1 MEVIEDQH
9 RRPIDRV
16 EDAIGRGPNEQ
27 PPRAQGVAGVRTV
40 HREQVRTERAEG
52 RVLAHAVGHLA
63 DRCEGDLAVVGCD
76 APAVDADARRLGLAG
91 RRPHEPRLAQPGR
104 TGQEQRVTVA
114 LDRFGDQLVDELEQ
128 VVTTDDDGTEHGS
141 DATHARECTQRASLA
156 ISRMTDWPSERRA
169 TIGPMLRLDTIQQA
183 PKALLHDH
191 LDGGLRPATI
201 VDLAAEYG
209 YDGLPTTDP
218 EALAAHIRRGADRK
232 SLELYLETF
241 AHTVGVMQERD
252 AIVRVAAECAEDLA
266 ADGVAYAEVRYAPE
280 LSTERGMTLDE
291 VVAANLEGFK
301 VGAERAA
308 SAGHPI
314 VMKMLV
320 TAMRQAARS
329 VEVAEC
335 AVRWR
340 DAGVVGFDVAGPEKG
355 YPPTRYLDAF
365 EYIRRENFHITIH
378 AGESFG
384 LPSIWEALQF
394 AGAERLGHGVR
405 IVDDITV
412 RDDGSV
418 ELGRLATFVRDRRV
432 PLEMC
437 PTSNVH
443 TGAAASVA
451 DHPIDLLR
459 RLRFRVTVNTDNRL
473 MSGVSMSSEFA
484 ALDAAFGIGLGE
496 MEWLTINALKSAFA
510 PFDERLRL
518 INEVVKPGY
527 AHLRSDETRVVGV
540 R

>member
-1 MEVIEDQH
+1 
-9 RRPIDRV
+9 
-16 EDAIGRGPNEQ
+16 
-27 PPRAQGVAGVRTV
+27 
-40 HREQVRTERAEG
+40 
-52 RVLAHAVGHLA
+52 
-63 DRCEGDLAVVGCD
+63 
-76 APAVDADARRLGLAG
+76 
-91 RRPHEPRLAQPGR
+91 
-104 TGQEQRVTVA
+104 
-114 LDRFGDQLVDELEQ
+114 
-128 VVTTDDDGTEHGS
+128 
-141 DATHARECTQRASLA
+141 
-156 ISRMTDWPSERRA
+156 
-169 TIGPMLRLDTIQQA
+169 MLSPDTIREA

-191 LDGGLRPATI
+191 LDGGLRPATVI
-201 VDLAAEYG
+201 DLAREYG
-209 YDGLPTTDP
+209 YEDLPTTDVD
-218 EALAAHIRRGADRK
+218 ELAAWFRRGADRK

-241 AHTVGVMQERD
+241 AHTVGVLQERD
-252 AIVRVAAECAEDLA
+252 AIIRVAAECAEDLA

-291 VVAANLEGFK
+291 VTEANLEGFRI
-301 VGAERAA
+301 GTERAA
-308 SAGHPI
+308 AAGHPI

-365 EYIRRENFHITIH
+365 EYIRKANFHITIH

-405 IVDDITV
+405 IVDDINV

-418 ELGRLATFVRDRRV
+418 ELGRLAAFVRDRRV

-443 TGAAASVA
+443 TGAVATIA

-473 MSGVSMSSEFA
+473 MSGVTMSSEFA
-484 ALDAAFGIGLGE
+484 ALDEAFAIGLGE
-496 MEWLTINALKSAFA
+496 MEWLTINAMKSAFA

-527 AHLRSDETRVVGV
+527 ARLRSSQSRVVTTA

>member
-1 MEVIEDQH
+1 M
-9 RRPIDRV
+9 
-16 EDAIGRGPNEQ
+16 ALS
-27 PPRAQGVAGVRTV
+27 
-40 HREQVRTERAEG
+40 TETI
-52 RVLAHAVGHLA
+52 LA
-63 DRCEGDLAVVGCD
+63 
-76 APAVDADARRLGLAG
+76 
-91 RRPHEPRLAQPGR
+91 
-104 TGQEQRVTVA
+104 
-114 LDRFGDQLVDELEQ
+114 
-128 VVTTDDDGTEHGS
+128 
-141 DATHARECTQRASLA
+141 
-156 ISRMTDWPSERRA
+156 
-169 TIGPMLRLDTIQQA
+169 A
-183 PKALLHDH
+183 PKAMLHDH
-191 LDGGLRPATI
+191 LDGGLRPETI
-201 VDLAAEYG
+201 VDLAREYG
-209 YDGLPTTDP
+209 YDGLPTHDTD
-218 EALAAHIRRGADRK
+218 ELAAHIRRGADRK

-252 AIVRVAAECAEDLA
+252 AIIRVAQECAEDLA
-266 ADGVAYAEVRYAPE
+266 ADGLVYAEVRMAPE
-280 LSTERGMTLDE
+280 LCTEHGLSLDE
-291 VVAANLEGFK
+291 VMDAILEGYRL
-301 VGAERAA
+301 GSATAEAA
-308 SAGHPI
+308 GRPI
-314 VMKMLV
+314 VMRAIV

-355 YPPTRYLDAF
+355 FPPTRYLDAF
-365 EYIRRENFHITIH
+365 ELIRRENFHITIH

-418 ELGRLATFVRDRRV
+418 ELGRLAAFVRDRRV

-443 TGAAASVA
+443 TGAAASVGE
-451 DHPIDLLR
+451 HPIDLLR
-459 RLRFRVTVNTDNRL
+459 RLRYRVTVNTDNRL
-473 MSGVSMSSEFA
+473 MSGVTLSSEFA
-484 ALDAAFGIGLGE
+484 ALDEAFGIGLGE

-527 AHLRSDETRVVGV
+527 AHLRAVQSRVIVGN
-540 R
+540 

>member
-1 MEVIEDQH
+1 MAGGAR
-9 RRPIDRV
+9 RRPV
-16 EDAIGRGPNEQ
+16 E
-27 PPRAQGVAGVRTV
+27 
-40 HREQVRTERAEG
+40 
-52 RVLAHAVGHLA
+52 
-63 DRCEGDLAVVGCD
+63 
-76 APAVDADARRLGLAG
+76 
-91 RRPHEPRLAQPGR
+91 
-104 TGQEQRVTVA
+104 
-114 LDRFGDQLVDELEQ
+114 LDSC
-128 VVTTDDDGTEHGS
+128 H
-141 DATHARECTQRASLA
+141 CRASTTTSVA
-156 ISRMTDWPSERRA
+156 RGAARSYHRDRPTDHEV
-169 TIGPMLRLDTIQQA
+169 PMPTLDTIREA

-191 LDGGLRPATI
+191 LDGGLRPATV
-201 VDLAAEYG
+201 VDLAREYH
-209 YDGLPTTDP
+209 YDGLPTTDVD
-218 EALAAHIRRGADRK
+218 ELAAWFRRGADRK

-241 AHTVGVMQERD
+241 THTIGVLQERD
-252 AIVRVAAECAEDLA
+252 AIIRVAAECVEDLA

-280 LSTERGMTLDE
+280 LSTERGLTLDE
-291 VVAANLEGFK
+291 VVEANLEGFRI
-301 VGAERAA
+301 GMARAA
-308 SAGHPI
+308 AQGTPI
-314 VMKMLV
+314 AMKMLV

-335 AVRWR
+335 AIRWR

-365 EYIRRENFHITIH
+365 ETIRRANFHITIH

-412 RDDGSV
+412 RDDGTV
-418 ELGRLATFVRDRRV
+418 HLGRLAAFVRDRRV

-443 TGAAASVA
+443 TGAAATIA

-459 RLRFRVTVNTDNRL
+459 RLRFRVTLNTDNRL

-496 MEWLTINALKSAFA
+496 MEWLTINAMKSAFA

-527 AHLRSDETRVVGV
+527 ARLRSAESRVVAGAG
-540 R
+540 